1 MPYAIAYGRIIT
13 YGLPFSAFCAAGSSI
28 IRADGS
34 PRFNMAGLF
43 VGTILNLILDPV
55 FIFVCHWGVEGA
67 ALATILGQAA
77 NAGMNIYY
85 FRHKMKSTK
94 LDLRLWK
101 KSFPYFGKVS
111 RLGVSSF
118 ITQMSMVV
126 AMATRNNVLLTYGAK
141 SKYGPDIPITTL
153 GITMKTF
160 AILMSIVIGLSVG
173 AQPIFGYNY
182 GSGKYDRVKKTYK
195 LVAVISTLMCTVA
208 FLLAQFKPMAII
220 SIFGSESDLYNE
232 FVIKCMRIYL
242 MLIPTIG
249 FQIMTGI
256 FFQSLGY
263 PMQASI
269 LSLSKQIIFQIPVT
283 LILPIFLGVE
293 GVLWAGP
300 VSDVLALITTIVMLL
315 LYWKK
320 IFAKTN

>member
-1 MPYAIAYGRIIT
+1 
-13 YGLPFSAFCAAGSSI
+13 
-28 IRADGS
+28 
-34 PRFNMAGLF
+34 
-43 VGTILNLILDPV
+43 
-55 FIFVCHWGVEGA
+55 
-67 ALATILGQAA
+67 
-77 NAGMNIYY
+77 
-85 FRHKMKSTK
+85 
-94 LDLRLWK
+94 
-101 KSFPYFGKVS
+101 
-111 RLGVSSF
+111 
-118 ITQMSMVV
+118 
-126 AMATRNNVLLTYGAK
+126 
-141 SKYGPDIPITTL
+141 
-153 GITMKTF
+153 
-160 AILMSIVIGLSVG
+160 
-173 AQPIFGYNY
+173 
-182 GSGKYDRVKKTYK
+182 
-195 LVAVISTLMCTVA
+195 
-208 FLLAQFKPMAII
+208 
-220 SIFGSESDLYNE
+220 
-232 FVIKCMRIYL
+232 